1 MKKSILLFCL
11 LLAFSGTAVFAQMT
25 GPQRKEWKKKARTF
39 VKNPQSLKKLVDD
52 KSLSEGRVEKLT
64 AENSDL
70 IRALND
76 ASANNAALEKRLA
89 QMGSEAVALRAELD
103 LLKNSGPV
111 VAANDY
117 SKGVIFKVQIGA
129 FRKKDLSRYF
139 DNNPNFGGE
148 VGKDPKDP
156 QRISIGIFRDY
167 WEADTFKKYMREMG
181 VHDAW
186 VVAYRDGARVDLKSV
201 LDQVMYDKVKE
212 K

>member
-11 LLAFSGTAVFAQMT
+11 LLVFSGTAVFAQMT

-52 KSLSEGRVEKLT
+52 KALSEGRVEKLT
-64 AENSDL
+64 SENGDL
-70 IRALND
+70 IRSLND
-76 ASANNAALEKRLA
+76 ATAANAELERQLA
-89 QMGSEAVALRAELD
+89 RMRSETASVRAELD
-103 LLKNSGPV
+103 QLKNTAVTGTS
-111 VAANDY
+111 ADFN
-117 SKGVIFKVQIGA
+117 KGVVFKVQIGA
-129 FRKKDLSRYF
+129 FRNKDLSKYF
-139 DNNPNFGGE
+139 ENNPNFGGE

-156 QRISIGIFRDY
+156 QRITIGIFRDY

-186 VVAYRDGARVDLKSV
+186 IVPFRDGARVDLKSV
-201 LDQVMYDKVKE
+201 LDLVTYNKLKE